1 VWRRSDP
8 RSGEHRPPLP
18 PPRDIETLES
28 VVAALDAS
36 VSTPLQAHVAVVR
49 TITETNGLDY
59 GAVWA
64 PTGRRAFTLAYETG
78 PLAPAIS
85 AAWQRDLPLTE
96 SAGMGGKALRERR
109 TVHMDTAPAGRGS
122 CLRWENAWA
131 AGAREGC
138 FIPAVDGGG

>member
-1 VWRRSDP
+1 
-8 RSGEHRPPLP
+8 
-18 PPRDIETLES
+18 

-64 PTGRRAFTLAYETG
+64 PAGDGAFTLAYETG

-85 AAWQRDLPLTE
+85 AAWQRDVPLTE

-122 CLRWENAWA
+122 CVRWENAWA
-131 AGAREGC
+131 AGARRGASS
-138 FIPAVDGGG
+138 PPSTGAG